1 MIDVK
6 QRQDYLNDSKIRC
19 ILISITVYSL
29 CKTGIMLYIFQ
40 QDFSSISL
48 FGKTPLET
56 SILALQYLMQTVAFI
71 FTFAISMEFYIR
83 NKNLNDSLNYFL
95 IRQTLWKKPGETFDF
110 SDIPTIQGTSTLRSL
125 YFSFYNDQLMIS
137 QILLMIQLLVL
148 IPVFYVLLLD
158 PQVLLDE
165 QSSDDNLFVIFFL
178 AS

>member
-1 MIDVK
+1 
-6 QRQDYLNDSKIRC
+6 
-19 ILISITVYSL
+19 
-29 CKTGIMLYIFQ
+29 
-40 QDFSSISL
+40 
-48 FGKTPLET
+48 
-56 SILALQYLMQTVAFI
+56 MQTVAFI